1 MSYENTAGQPYGGGV
16 PPQYAAPRVF
26 APRAQVG
33 FVEAIKQYYRRYA
46 EFSGRSNRSEYWWVA
61 LYQAIVSFVLWIPY
75 SVVLGGYTASVA
87 AATTAA
93 EQQAA
98 AQAFPAAAL
107 LFGALGGIWALAH
120 LVPNLAVT
128 VRRLHDTGR
137 SGWFILL
144 GLIPFVGG
152 IILLVLTVIESKP
165 EGGRYGA

>member
-1 MSYENTAGQPYGGGV
+1 MSYENPAGQPYGGPV
-16 PPQYAAPRVF
+16 PPYYAAPRTF

-33 FVEAIKQYYRRYA
+33 FVEAVKQYYRRYA

-61 LYQAIVSFVLWIPY
+61 LYQAIVNFVLWIPY
-75 SVVLGGYTASVA
+75 YVVLAGYTASVA
-87 AATTAA
+87 SATTVA

-98 AQAFPAAAL
+98 TQAFPAAAL
-107 LFGALGGIWALAH
+107 LFGALAGLWGLAH
-120 LVPNLAVT
+120 LVPNLAII

-137 SGWFILL
+137 SGWFVLL

-165 EGGRYGA
+165 EGARYGA

>member
-1 MSYENTAGQPYGGGV
+1 MSYENPAGQAYSGQASPYA
-16 PPQYAAPRVF
+16 QPRTF

-46 EFSGRSNRSEYWWVA
+46 EFTGRSNRSEYWWVA

-75 SVVLGGYTASVA
+75 SIALGGYTASVA
-87 AATTAA
+87 SASTLA
-93 EQQAA
+93 EQQLAS
-98 AQAFPAAAL
+98 QSFPAAAL
-107 LFGALGGIWALAH
+107 IFGALGGIWALAH

-144 GLIPFVGG
+144 GLIPFAGG

-165 EGGRYGA
+165 EGARYGA